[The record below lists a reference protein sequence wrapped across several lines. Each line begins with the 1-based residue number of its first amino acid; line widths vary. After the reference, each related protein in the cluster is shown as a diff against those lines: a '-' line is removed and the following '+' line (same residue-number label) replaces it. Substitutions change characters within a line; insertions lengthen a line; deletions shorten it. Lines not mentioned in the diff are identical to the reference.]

1 MFLGP
6 SVNWAG
12 WGQAG
17 AAPAATVRR
26 GKQGRGRAHKR
37 GRALWWLIAV
47 VELMRWTS

>member
-1 MFLGP
+1 MYLGP

-17 AAPAATVRR
+17 VAPTVKRR
-26 GKQGRGRAHKR
+26 GKQGRGRSHKR

-47 VELMRWTS
+47 AQIGRLFS